1 MGACMMAVP
10 RVVGLGEEGV
20 LSVSS
25 KLQQSF
31 VCFLSKNTRQIT
43 GNKYRSI
50 HCYKTKECIWKK
62 YQYQRLWEQLN
73 VFFLH
78 MHLHFQQYNQI
89 N

>member
-1 MGACMMAVP
+1 MGACMIAVP

-31 VCFLSKNTRQIT
+31 VCFISKNTKQIP

-50 HCYKTKECIWKK
+50 HCYKTKECI
-62 YQYQRLWEQLN
+62 
-73 VFFLH
+73 
-78 MHLHFQQYNQI
+78 
-89 N
+89 